1 MSLSFIL
8 FTTVCG
14 LLAYLVHVLKKKQNY
29 WQSLGIPCEEPHFPF
44 GSLWGVQ
51 KTRGFWQIW
60 EEYYNRFKG
69 SGPFAGFY
77 WFFRPAVFVLDPE
90 LIKNVLIKD
99 FSKFT
104 DRGFYHNE
112 KDDPLSGQLFLL
124 DGAKWKNM
132 RNKLSPTFTS
142 GKMKFMYPTV
152 TKVGEEFIEVLGK
165 MVEQN
170 GSVVEVKDLLARFTT
185 DVIGTCAFG
194 IECSSLKDPN
204 AEFRVMGKKSL
215 VEQRHNR
222 LIIAFMASFV
232 DLARKLGFKQTPD
245 DIEAFFMRIV
255 RETVEYREK
264 NNIRRNDFMDMLIDL
279 KNKKLMKSD
288 HGDELTNLSLEEIA
302 AQAFV
307 FFNAGFETSSTTLG
321 FTLYELAQNQEV
333 QDKARREVMEKLD
346 KYQGELSYEC
356 LKEMQYLEQIL
367 SETLRLY
374 TVLPIL
380 NRMALEDYV
389 VPGNPKY
396 VIKKDMQILI
406 PAGAIHRDEKYY
418 PQPNTFNPDNFSPD
432 KVAERDSVLFLPF
445 GEGPRNCIGMRFGKM
460 QALVGLAL
468 LMKNFRFSVC
478 KETQIPLTYSKEA
491 FLIST
496 DKGIYLKVEKI

>member
-307 FFNAGFETSSTTLG
+307 FFIAGFETSSTTLG

-333 QDKARREVMEKLD
+333 QDKARREVMEKLE

-356 LKEMQYLEQIL
+356 LKDMQYLEQIL
-367 SETLRLY
+367 SETLRIY
-374 TVLPIL
+374 PVLPNLIRLTKNDYQVPNTQHIL
-380 NRMALEDYV
+380 EKGIMT
-389 VPGNPKY
+389 
-396 VIKKDMQILI
+396 VI
-406 PAGAIHRDEKYY
+406 PVHAIHHDPEYY
-418 PQPNTFNPDNFSPD
+418 PDPEEFRPTRFTSDECLKRHPSTY
-432 KVAERDSVLFLPF
+432 LPF
-445 GEGPRNCIGMRFGKM
+445 GDGPRNCIGLRFGKM
-460 QALVGLAL
+460 QTKVGLVSL
-468 LMKNFRFSVC
+468 LRNYRFECSPLTEIPLEMDKKNFLASP
-478 KETQIPLTYSKEA
+478 KNGL
-491 FLIST
+491 
-496 DKGIYLKVEKI
+496 YLKVVPL

>member
-307 FFNAGFETSSTTLG
+307 FFIAGFETSSTTLG

-333 QDKARREVMEKLD
+333 QDKARREVMEKLE

-356 LKEMQYLEQIL
+356 LKDMQYLEQIL

-374 TVLPIL
+374 PVIPTLIRSTKYDYRVP
-380 NRMALEDYV
+380 NSPYTLEKGTQV
-389 VPGNPKY
+389 A
-396 VIKKDMQILI
+396 I
-406 PAGAIHRDEKYY
+406 PVYSIHHDPEYY
-418 PQPNTFNPDNFSPD
+418 NKPNEFNPSHFDPQHTEQRHSC
-432 KVAERDSVLFLPF
+432 AYLPF
-445 GEGPRNCIGMRFGKM
+445 GDGPRNCIGLRFGKM
-460 QALVGLAL
+460 QTKIGLVTL
-468 LMKNFRFSVC
+468 LSNFHFEICPQTDLIMDKKNFL
-478 KETQIPLTYSKEA
+478 LTSK
-491 FLIST
+491 
-496 DKGIYLKVEKI
+496 GGMYLKVTPL

>member
-8 FTTVCG
+8 FTIVCG
-14 LLAYLVHVLKKKQNY
+14 LLAYLFSVLNKKRSY
-29 WQSLGIPCEEPHFPF
+29 WQSLDIPCEEPHFLF
-44 GSLWGVQ
+44 GSLWGLQ
-51 KTRGFWQIW
+51 TKRGFWEIW
-60 EEYYNRFKG
+60 EQYYNRFKG

-77 WFFRPAVFVLDPE
+77 WFFRPAVFALDPE
-90 LIKNVLIKD
+90 LIKNILIKD
-99 FSKFT
+99 FTKFT

-124 DGAKWKNM
+124 DGTKWKNM
-132 RNKLSPTFTS
+132 RSKLSPTFTS
-142 GKMKFMYPTV
+142 GKMKFMFPTV
-152 TKVGEEFIEVLGK
+152 TKVGNEFIEVLDK
-165 MVEQN
+165 MVEKD
-170 GSVVEVKDLLARFTT
+170 GSVLEVKDLLARFTT

-204 AEFRVMGKKSL
+204 VEFRVMGKKSL
-215 VEQRHNR
+215 VQQRHNR
-222 LIIAFMASFV
+222 LVIAFMASFV
-232 DLARKLGFKQTPD
+232 DLARKLHLKQTPD

-279 KNKKLMKSD
+279 KNKKLMKSE
-288 HGDELTNLSLEEIA
+288 HGDELRNLSLEEIA
-302 AQAFV
+302 AQAVV

-321 FTLYELAQNQEV
+321 FTLYELAQNQEI
-333 QDKARREVMEKLD
+333 QDRARKEVLEKLE

-356 LKEMQYLEQIL
+356 MKEMSYLEQIL

-396 VIKKDMQILI
+396 VIKKGMQILI
-406 PAGAIHRDEKYY
+406 PAGAIHRDERYY
-418 PQPNTFNPDNFSPD
+418 PNPNTFNPDNFSHD
-432 KVAERDSVLFLPF
+432 KVAERDSILFLPF
-445 GEGPRNCIGMRFGKM
+445 GEGPRNCIGLRFGKM
-460 QALVGLAL
+460 QAMVGLAL
-468 LMKNFRFSVC
+468 LLKNFRFSVC
-478 KETQIPLTYSKEA
+478 KETQIPLTYSKQS